1 MNNHTTAL
9 TKQVFTFVS
18 ELYAYGIREIVI
30 SPGSRST
37 PMAIAIEAH
46 PKMKSWIHPDER
58 SAAFFA
64 MGLMKGS
71 ERPVAILCTSGSA
84 AANYTPAIS
93 ESSLSHL
100 PLVVL
105 TSDRPHELRGIGAP
119 QAIDQTNMFAN
130 YTQYQFDFPIAD
142 SNGDQDFMTN
152 TVKFQL
158 QKASQY
164 LYGPHRGP
172 IHLNLPFRE
181 PLTPDLEKVE
191 WLTSDTKIMP
201 HYQKTT
207 SLNEINVIVKKR
219 KGLIIVGDMQ
229 HQDVDQILTFATI
242 HDMPILADPL
252 SQLRREHHPN
262 VITTYDLLFRAGL
275 EVDVDFIIR
284 VGKPVISKKINQ
296 WLKDTKAFQILVQN
310 NDRPDAFPI
319 TPHVSY
325 EMSAND
331 FFRQLSETTT
341 VERKQWLEKWQS
353 LEKHAKVEVKDY
365 VRTATDEAAYV
376 ANVLDKLTTDDALFV
391 SNSMPIRDVDNLFTD
406 CEAAVFSNRGANG
419 IDGVTSTA
427 LGMAVHKKV
436 TLLIGDLAFYHD
448 MNGLLMSKLNDINL
462 NIVLLNNDGGGIFS
476 YLPQKDTADAYFER
490 LFGTPTGLDFEH
502 TALLYDFTFK
512 RFESIEAFKYTELS
526 KFGAHIYE
534 IMTHR
539 EDNLQQHLKLYK
551 KLSDIINVT
560 L

>member
-353 LEKHAKVEVKDY
+353 LEKHAKVEIKDY

-391 SNSMPIRDVDNLFTD
+391 SNSMPIRDVDNLFID

-512 RFESIEAFKYTELS
+512 RFESIEAFKYNELS